1 MGVPVPEMV
10 PESVDEASAETLLSS
25 LRTIAAAERRK
36 HASVYNYWL
45 SIRGNREFPPIHDLD
60 PLEISDAGAFSILLE
75 MIGGGEDAEVRHLGR
90 AISGGVKVD
99 NVSEAPNPSLLSCI
113 ATRLPVVAACRD
125 AFAFEDEFETKDG
138 KTRCWVSLLPFS
150 ATGTWIDFVYGFVS
164 LDPGT
169 VEGQSANKDVPSTEI
184 ATEPEE
190 VSEVPVAEEAEAASE
205 EIAQGDTAERPF
217 GDELA
222 SEVEPTGLE
231 DIAEP
236 APLEDMAEPTRLED
250 IVEPIPFEDIVE
262 PIPFEGI
269 AGLDADEEPLAVVD
283 EPVEE
288 LEPAALEEIVEPQI
302 LEEPV
307 DEAGEAAETG
317 APLQHEEMTET
328 GSLEELPSSG
338 LVEEPLELTPLSA
351 PKPGFSKKFLDTLAS
366 VKGFYGSPVEVEL
379 DPETVAFECGEVST
393 SEPSDAPGPMLEGT
407 LQIKL
412 TDVRAKADEAR
423 QAKLRANTALYE
435 GLSAAYDFALDAEES
450 PEEYLKLVQGEGLK
464 IQLRSPMKPVAK
476 LAFNGLCD
484 EAMIGQLEAVLA
496 WAFEEELPRGTL
508 AERIEAEGGIGP
520 ILSREPKAA

>member
-1 MGVPVPEMV
+1 MGVPVPEMT
-10 PESVDEASAETLLSS
+10 PEAVDEASAETLLSS
-25 LRTIAAAERRK
+25 LRTIAATERRK

-75 MIGGGEDAEVRHLGR
+75 MIGGGEDAEIRHLGR
-90 AISGGVKVD
+90 AISGGVKAQ
-99 NVSEAPNPSLLSCI
+99 NVSDAPNPSLLSCI

-169 VEGQSANKDVPSTEI
+169 VAEHSPIEEAPPSEI
-184 ATEPEE
+184 AEEPEE
-190 VSEVPVAEEAEAASE
+190 TSVVEV
-205 EIAQGDTAERPF
+205 AQGDEAAREETAQP
-217 GDELA
+217 G
-222 SEVEPTGLE
+222 T
-231 DIAEP
+231 AEP
-236 APLEDMAEPTRLED
+236 AFEDEPMVEAEPARLED
-250 IVEPIPFEDIVE
+250 IVEPIPFEHVVE
-262 PIPFEGI
+262 PIPFEEI
-269 AGLDADEEPLAVVD
+269 AGLGADEEPLGAVD

-288 LEPAALEEIVEPQI
+288 LEPAPVEEAVEPQVHQESVSEAEEATETLAPLELEEI
-302 LEEPV
+302 
-307 DEAGEAAETG
+307 
-317 APLQHEEMTET
+317 TET
-328 GSLEELPSSG
+328 DPIEDLPGPEFVPGPESVEAEPSSSA
-338 LVEEPLELTPLSA
+338 PSSA

-379 DPETVAFECGEVST
+379 DPDTVAFECGEVSQIT
-393 SEPSDAPGPMLEGT
+393 PSNAPSPMLEGT
-407 LQIKL
+407 LEIKL

-476 LAFNGLCD
+476 LAFDGMCD

-520 ILSREPKAA
+520 ILSREAKAA